1 MMNLSGSDHEDLEAL
16 ALVRSVTESLQ
27 EAPPGAFRQ
36 EALLL
41 MRLGRRGET
50 ETALDRYQE
59 ALEREEMK
67 YSQRPGD
74 WSEVLSYLASE
85 KEWVARTRT
94 R

>member
-1 MMNLSGSDHEDLEAL
+1 MYK
-16 ALVRSVTESLQ
+16 
-27 EAPPGAFRQ
+27 RQ
-36 EALLL
+36 LL

-67 YSQRPGD
+67 YSSRPGD